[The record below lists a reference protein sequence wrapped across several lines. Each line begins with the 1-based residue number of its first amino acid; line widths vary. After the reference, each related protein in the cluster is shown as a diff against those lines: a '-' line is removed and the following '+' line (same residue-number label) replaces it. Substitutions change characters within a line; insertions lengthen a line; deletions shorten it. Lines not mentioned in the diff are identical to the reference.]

1 MVKRNFKQNW
11 ASFSSFILRIYEY
24 KIFYGNSIFDVG
36 IFLQQVIR
44 LRPKSIGPKFPHVS
58 VTQIILNIQGKTLQ
72 VLKLNWLFDKTGEIL
87 VRYFCPSGYLYCVN
101 LILLSPKIDDV

>member
-11 ASFSSFILRIYEY
+11 SSFSSFILRIYEY
-24 KIFYGNSIFDVG
+24 KLFYGNSIFDVG
-36 IFLQQVIR
+36 FFLQQVIR

-58 VTQIILNIQGKTLQ
+58 VKYTGQNITGFK
-72 VLKLNWLFDKTGEIL
+72 KAGEIL